1 MTKLLARPAA
11 ALLFALTVA
20 AICGYGAMRLT
31 VNSDNRILFPEHDEN
46 RRKLDLFEARYASES
61 NLILALHA
69 RDGSV
74 FTTERLTAIAAVTD
88 GAWRLPYATRV
99 DSITNATHI
108 SSDADGVIIEE
119 MAPTAMIEATPEKV
133 ADRALSDTLLVG
145 RLAAAD
151 GATAAVNI
159 EFDYPLGDS
168 SAVAAIHAAVDELL
182 VDAGVDAA
190 GLDAWR
196 GGRVASSGAFSDAV
210 KTDMKTLTPLA
221 YVAIFV
227 LVGVLLRSASLALA
241 LLASAILA
249 TISAM
254 GIAGWLNLSL
264 SSTTSSSPT
273 IIVTL
278 GAATLIHIITHYQS
292 AFMALRDKRAA
303 LEQAVKECATPV
315 GLALGTT
322 AIGFL
327 SLNFADAPPF
337 RDLGNIIAIGA
348 GCLLFFGFTATPALL
363 HLLPAPA
370 ARGVPPLE
378 LTVSR
383 TADFIISNRRAL
395 AFGLPPAFLAIIAGI
410 QLIKIDDDFVRFFD
424 ESYAYRLDSEN
435 IETQLT
441 GLDVLEFDV
450 GASQENAIFDPAYL
464 SKLDAFEAWLRAQP
478 KITYVATMAETF
490 KRLNRHMTTGAEEAH
505 QLPKSADAVAQY
517 LLAYEMSLPF
527 GRTLTDSITLD
538 RSRTRVTAVMTKAS
552 TAEVRALTQEAEQW
566 LETHEPE
573 KIVGSATGL
582 GVMYAYLTTQNLD
595 AMTVGNALAI
605 GLISLVLIAAFRSVK
620 YGLISLVPNLLPA
633 VIAFGVWGYLVGQV
647 GVVASAVGALTL
659 GIIVDDTVHL
669 MWRYQRARREGATP
683 EASVRV
689 MLRDVG
695 RPMLTSTLALIAGF
709 AVLGSSGFEI
719 SASLGALSAIT
730 VAAALIADWFFLAP
744 LLLTLEGRS
753 AEQRSPVLRN
763 PFRRAAQ
770 SSKTDIVDA
779 PGKGRA
785 A

>member
-1 MTKLLARPAA
+1 MRILLARPFA
-11 ALLFALTVA
+11 ALLLALVVA
-20 AICGYGAMRLT
+20 VGCGYGATRLT
-31 VNSDNRILFPEHDEN
+31 VNSDNRILFPANDEN
-46 RRKLDLFEARYASES
+46 RRKLDLFEARYASQS
-61 NLILALHA
+61 NLIIALHA
-69 RDGSV
+69 REGGV
-74 FTTERLTAIAAVTD
+74 FTSQRLAAIAAVTE

-99 DSITNATHI
+99 DSVTNATHI
-108 SSDADGVIIEE
+108 SSDAGGVVIED
-119 MAPTAMIEATPEKV
+119 MAPTRLIEGAPGEV
-133 ADRALSDTLLVG
+133 ASRVLTDNLLLN
-145 RLAAAD
+145 RLASAD
-151 GATAAVNI
+151 GATVAVNI
-159 EFDYPLGDS
+159 DFDYPLGDS
-168 SAVAAIHAAVDELL
+168 AAVTSIHAAVDELL
-182 VDAGVDAA
+182 EQAGVDAA

-221 YVAIFV
+221 YLAIFA
-227 LVGVLLRSASLALA
+227 LVGTLLRSASLSIA
-241 LLASAILA
+241 LLVSAILA
-249 TISAM
+249 TVSAM
-254 GIAGWLNLSL
+254 GIAGWLGLSL
-264 SSTTSSSPT
+264 SSTTANIPT

-292 AFMALRDKRAA
+292 AYMQLRDKGAA
-303 LEQAVKECATPV
+303 VDQAISECATPV
-315 GLALGTT
+315 SLALGTT

-348 GCLLFFGFTATPALL
+348 GCLMFFGFTATPALL
-363 HLLPAPA
+363 RLLPARSA
-370 ARGVPPLE
+370 KGTPPLE
-378 LTVSR
+378 MTVSR
-383 TADFIISNRRAL
+383 TADFIIANRRVL
-395 AFGLPPAFLAIIAGI
+395 AFGLPPAFLLVIAGV

-435 IETQLT
+435 IETHLT

-450 GASQENAIFDPAYL
+450 GSSEENAVFDPAYL
-464 SKLDAFEAWLRAQP
+464 KKLDAFEDWLRAQP

-490 KRLNRHMTTGAEEAH
+490 KRLNRHMTTGAEDAH
-505 QLPKSADAVAQY
+505 VIPDSPDAVAQY
-517 LLAYEMSLPF
+517 LLAYEMSLPL

-552 TAEVRALTQEAEQW
+552 TAEVRSLTQQAERW
-566 LETHEPE
+566 LETYTPE
-573 KIVGSATGL
+573 KVVGSATGL

-605 GLISLVLIAAFRSVK
+605 GLISLVLIAAFRSLK

-633 VIAFGVWGYLVGQV
+633 AIAFGVWGYAVGQV

-669 MWRYQRARREGATP
+669 MWRYQRARRDGETP
-683 EASVRV
+683 EAAVRL

-730 VAAALIADWFFLAP
+730 VAAALLADWFFLAP
-744 LLLTLEGRS
+744 LLLAVDGRQS
-753 AEQRSPVLRN
+753 AGASRPVFGN
-763 PFRRAAQ
+763 PFRKAGAAPAVARAQDEDRAA
-770 SSKTDIVDA
+770 
-779 PGKGRA
+779 
-785 A
+785 